1 MEALCPFE
9 IKKNIIGVYWQFDD
23 AENDETI
30 TDEDEYNE
38 NHSNDGLFIYEIKNN
53 KIEEIK
59 ILKKIDPTNYHSFTY
74 LKNSLIMKYYINYK
88 KHILSLDRN
97 NLQVINKL
105 DFVDDSTK
113 SCDISPFDSHLFI
126 VAFWK
131 KNEPIKFII
140 YDNKTLK
147 KVYESETE
155 EKYFFLKKMLIVGIF
170 LYVN

>member
-1 MEALCPFE
+1 M
-9 IKKNIIGVYWQFDD
+9 
-23 AENDETI
+23 
-30 TDEDEYNE
+30 TDEDENNE
-38 NHSNDGLFIYEIKNN
+38 KHSNDGLFIYEIKNN
-53 KIEEIK
+53 KINEITF
-59 ILKKIDPTNYHSFTY
+59 LKKIEPTDYHSFIY
-74 LKNSLIMKYYINYK
+74 LKKSLIMKYYINYK
-88 KHILSLDRN
+88 THILSLDRN
-97 NLQVINKL
+97 NLQIINKL

-155 EKYFFLKKMLIVGIF
+155 EKYFLTEKNVDCWNCSLYKLKNNEYLLKNLIIKIEK
-170 LYVN
+170 NN